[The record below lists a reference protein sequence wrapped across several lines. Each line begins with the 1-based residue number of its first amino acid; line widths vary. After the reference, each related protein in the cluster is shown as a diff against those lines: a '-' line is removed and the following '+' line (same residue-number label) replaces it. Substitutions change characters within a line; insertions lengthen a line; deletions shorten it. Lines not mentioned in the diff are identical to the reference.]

1 MWEFG
6 WVEYVHGPYE
16 IGRILLEIAVYY
28 VNRGLMCSVVEMWSI
43 LTTTTRIGR
52 ESMCFLRETKVRFAT
67 MRSNWPAT
75 EGHPNLNV
83 KNGGVFDGPAVGSG
97 FPRPRE

>member
-28 VNRGLMCSVVEMWSI
+28 VNRRLMCSVVEMWLI
-43 LTTTTRIGR
+43 LTKTTRKGR
-52 ESMCFLRETKVRFAT
+52 ESMSFYVKLRVSIRDDAVQLGANRT
-67 MRSNWPAT
+67 PT
-75 EGHPNLNV
+75 EFER
-83 KNGGVFDGPAVGSG
+83 KKRRG
-97 FPRPRE
+97 F